1 MTQQFQSAKAAH
13 SARVKLKRLESP
25 SSMSGRHSRNAG
37 FTLLELM
44 IAVAILAI
52 LAGVGL
58 PAYQGY
64 IQTSKEAK
72 LLSNIATIEVFQEDY
87 RLKNGAYETSG
98 ANLAAITASIGWE
111 PQTNDGTSYSLGASG
126 TGYSVTATDTEG
138 LSVCMVY
145 PDKTRC

>member
-1 MTQQFQSAKAAH
+1 
-13 SARVKLKRLESP
+13 
-25 SSMSGRHSRNAG
+25 
-37 FTLLELM
+37 M

-111 PQTNDGTSYSLGASG
+111 PQTNDGTAYSLGASG